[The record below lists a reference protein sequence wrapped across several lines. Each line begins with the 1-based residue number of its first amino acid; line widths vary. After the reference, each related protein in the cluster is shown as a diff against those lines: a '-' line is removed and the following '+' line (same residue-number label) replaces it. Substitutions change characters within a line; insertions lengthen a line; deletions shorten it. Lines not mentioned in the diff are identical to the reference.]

1 MNEKGTLKKE
11 QNTLQNEQDTL
22 QNKIFDGEQ
31 ARVLNSEQ
39 AHLTMTHGKL
49 CAMEAALEEK
59 IEAINEKAA
68 KEKQDIRSNLSLNF
82 DSDTDS
88 METYIE
94 FEAMSH
100 SIDQYNIEQDAA
112 QEKLGRVKRLRK
124 APYFA
129 RVKLQFD
136 PEEAPEDYYIGS
148 AGIAENAYEHLV
160 IDWRSPIAETYYNQ
174 QNGKTFY
181 MVNGNRVDVDLQLR
195 RQYNLEEDRLFSFFD
210 TQVAIED
217 PMLLQSLASRRT
229 DKMKAIT
236 ATIQKEQ
243 NAVIR
248 SEDVPVLLVNG
259 IAGSGKTSV
268 LLQRIAYLFYRQREN
283 LRPEQVYLLTINP
296 VFRQYIDQVLPD
308 LGEENPRTITWRDF
322 LHFANAPDKGPGES
336 AKEADLRKMERA
348 LKTLRLQ
355 EDEICPVMQKGR
367 CVLSRREILNAAAEL
382 SGIEAGP
389 RLLNILSDK
398 LSEIAKIKIRRMERD
413 DRDRADGNDAWG
425 GSEDGAGG
433 WASGVQQGGSED
445 GAGGNQGAAS
455 FNSMDPYGNQGANKG
470 GSWGESERETDR
482 KEQNRITNQYGG
494 AFSTIH
500 RFGFIDVEKIGC
512 RILHKKR
519 LTSAEWI
526 WLKMLLT
533 GMGDKNVRYVM
544 IDEVQD
550 YSAAQLMVLRRYFGR
565 AKFMMLGDEFQ
576 AIRPGTVS
584 FAKIHELFGEDGRQT
599 KELPL
604 LTSYRSSPEIT
615 EIFTG
620 LLPREKRI
628 VTSSVQRPGTAPVVM
643 ACESGEDYAR
653 RLRLLVHAASANA
666 VAKDGLAAGATDVAS
681 ASTAASANA
690 VAKDGLAAGATAVA
704 SASTAAGANTSAS
717 AGTAA
722 GENTPAGAGA
732 STAEDEQG
740 LTAVI
745 CANRASLEK
754 VRQILG
760 DEAPQ
765 VIHRNQALPHSGV
778 FLITLDL
785 VKGLEFDGVIL
796 PDADQAT
803 YPDDLMARHR
813 LYTAVS
819 RATRRLSILADGELT
834 SLLK

>member
-1 MNEKGTLKKE
+1 MNEQEK
-11 QNTLQNEQDTL
+11 LQE
-22 QNKIFDGEQ
+22 KIFEE
-31 ARVLNSEQ
+31 EQ
-39 AHLTMTHGKL
+39 AHLTQTHGKL
-49 CAMEAALEEK
+49 SAMKEELEER
-59 IEAINEKAA
+59 INAISEKAA

-100 SIDQYNIEQDAA
+100 SITQYNIEQDAA
-112 QEKLGRVKRLRK
+112 AEKLGRVKRLLK

-136 PEEAPEDYYIGS
+136 PTEEPEDYYIGS
-148 AGIAENAYEHLV
+148 AGVSENAYEHLV

-174 QNGKTFY
+174 ENGKTFY
-181 MVNGNRVDVDLQLR
+181 TVNGNRVDVDLQLR

-217 PMLLQSLASRRT
+217 PMLLQSLASSRT

-248 SEDVPVLLVNG
+248 CADVPVLLVNG

-283 LRPEQVYLLTINP
+283 LRPDQVYLLTINP

-322 LHFANAPDKGPGES
+322 VHIANAPDKGPYEP
-336 AKEADLRKMERA
+336 AKEADLVKIERA
-348 LKTLRLQ
+348 LKSLRLEE
-355 EDEICPVMQKGR
+355 EDFRPVMQKGR
-367 CVLSRREILNAAAEL
+367 CVLSRKEIKKAAEGL
-382 SGIEAGP
+382 TRIETGV
-389 RLLNILSDK
+389 RLMNILADR
-398 LSEIAKIKIRRMERD
+398 LTEIARDKIRRMERD
-413 DRDRADGNDAWG
+413 DKRNYDVEMAAGTEPETE
-425 GSEDGAGG
+425 GSG
-433 WASGVQQGGSED
+433 Q
-445 GAGGNQGAAS
+445 AAS
-455 FNSMDPYGNQGANKG
+455 AAAFNSMDPYA
-470 GSWGESERETDR
+470 ETDEPGFR
-482 KEQNRITNQYGG
+482 EQNRIRNQYGG
-494 AFSTIH
+494 AFSAIGH
-500 RFGFIDVEKIGC
+500 FAFLDIERIGC
-512 RILHKKR
+512 RILGRKK

-526 WLKMLLT
+526 WLKILLT

-550 YSAAQLMVLRRYFGR
+550 YTAAQLMVLRRYFGS

-576 AIRPGTVS
+576 AIRQGTAS
-584 FAKIHELFGEDGRQT
+584 FGKIRELFGQVE
-599 KELPL
+599 EFPL

-628 VTSSVQRPGTAPVVM
+628 RTASVQRPGTAPVRM
-643 ACESGEDYAR
+643 ACASTEDYL
-653 RLRLLVHAASANA
+653 LRLKSLINAA
-666 VAKDGLAAGATDVAS
+666 KQD
-681 ASTAASANA
+681 
-690 VAKDGLAAGATAVA
+690 K
-704 SASTAAGANTSAS
+704 
-717 AGTAA
+717 
-722 GENTPAGAGA
+722 
-732 STAEDEQG
+732 G

-745 CANRASLEK
+745 CGNRRSLERI
-754 VRQILG
+754 VELLG
-760 DEAPQ
+760 EDAPP
-765 VIHRNQALPHSGV
+765 VIRRNQALPAGGV
-778 FLITLDL
+778 FLITPEL

-796 PDADQAT
+796 PDADPQM
-803 YPDDLMARHR
+803 YPEDNLSRHR

-819 RATRRLSILADGELT
+819 RAIRRLSILAEGELT
-834 SLLK
+834 GLLENNAE

>member
-1 MNEKGTLKKE
+1 M
-11 QNTLQNEQDTL
+11 NEQDKN
-22 QNKIFDGEQ
+22 QKKIFEE
-31 ARVLNSEQ
+31 EQ
-39 AHLTMTHGKL
+39 AHLTQTHGKL
-49 CAMEAALEEK
+49 RAMKEELEER
-59 IEAINEKAA
+59 INTISEKAA

-100 SIDQYNIEQDAA
+100 SITQYNIEQDAA
-112 QEKLGRVKRLRK
+112 AEKLGRVKRLLK

-136 PEEAPEDYYIGS
+136 PSEEPEDYYIGS
-148 AGIAENAYEHLV
+148 AGVSENAFEHLV

-174 QNGKTFY
+174 ENGKTFY
-181 MVNGNRVDVDLQLR
+181 TVNGKRVDVDLQLR

-217 PMLLQSLASRRT
+217 PMLLQSLASSRT

-248 SEDVPVLLVNG
+248 CADVPVLLVNG

-283 LRPEQVYLLTINP
+283 LRPDQVYLLTINP

-322 LHFANAPDKGPGES
+322 VHIANAPDKGPYEP
-336 AKEADLRKMERA
+336 AAEADLVKIERA
-348 LKTLRLQ
+348 LKSLRLEE
-355 EDEICPVMQKGR
+355 EDFRPVMQKGR
-367 CVLSRREILNAAAEL
+367 CVLSRREIRRASEGLA
-382 SGIEAGP
+382 GIETGV
-389 RLLNILSDK
+389 RFMNILADR
-398 LSEIAKIKIRRMERD
+398 LAEIARVKIRRMERD
-413 DRDRADGNDAWG
+413 DKENDDA
-425 GSEDGAGG
+425 E
-433 WASGVQQGGSED
+433 
-445 GAGGNQGAAS
+445 
-455 FNSMDPYGNQGANKG
+455 M
-470 GSWGESERETDR
+470 TDEPEVR
-482 KEQNRITNQYGG
+482 EQNRIKNQYGG
-494 AFSTIH
+494 AFSAISH
-500 RFGFIDVEKIGC
+500 FAFLDIERIGC
-512 RILHKKR
+512 RILGRKK

-550 YSAAQLMVLRRYFGR
+550 YTAAQLMVLRRYFGS

-576 AIRPGTVS
+576 AIRQGTAS
-584 FAKIHELFGEDGRQT
+584 FDKIRELFGEVA
-599 KELPL
+599 EFPL

-615 EIFTG
+615 EIFTR

-628 VTSSVQRPGTAPVVM
+628 RTASVQRPGTAPVKM
-643 ACESGEDYAR
+643 ACASRDEYVM
-653 RLRLLVHAASANA
+653 RLRSLISAA
-666 VAKDGLAAGATDVAS
+666 
-681 ASTAASANA
+681 
-690 VAKDGLAAGATAVA
+690 
-704 SASTAAGANTSAS
+704 
-717 AGTAA
+717 
-722 GENTPAGAGA
+722 
-732 STAEDEQG
+732 EQEKG

-745 CANRASLEK
+745 CGNRRSLE
-754 VRQILG
+754 RIEELLG
-760 DEAPQ
+760 EDAPP
-765 VIHRNQALPHSGV
+765 VIRRNQALPSGGV
-778 FLITLDL
+778 FLITPEL

-796 PDADQAT
+796 PDADPQM
-803 YPDDLMARHR
+803 YPEDTLSRHR

-819 RATRRLSILADGELT
+819 RAIRRLSILAEGNLT
-834 SLLK
+834 GLLEKKAE

>member
-1 MNEKGTLKKE
+1 M
-11 QNTLQNEQDTL
+11 NEQDKN
-22 QNKIFDGEQ
+22 QKKIFEE
-31 ARVLNSEQ
+31 EQ
-39 AHLTMTHGKL
+39 AHLTQTHGKL
-49 CAMEAALEEK
+49 RAMKEELEER
-59 IEAINEKAA
+59 INTISEKAA

-100 SIDQYNIEQDAA
+100 SITQYNIEQDAA
-112 QEKLGRVKRLRK
+112 AEKLGRVKRLLK

-136 PEEAPEDYYIGS
+136 PSEKPEDYYIGS
-148 AGIAENAYEHLV
+148 AGVSENAFEHLV

-174 QNGKTFY
+174 ENGKTFY
-181 MVNGNRVDVDLQLR
+181 TVNGKRVDVDLQLR

-217 PMLLQSLASRRT
+217 PMLLQSLASSRT

-248 SEDVPVLLVNG
+248 CADVPVLLVNG

-283 LRPEQVYLLTINP
+283 LRPDQVYLLTINP

-322 LHFANAPDKGPGES
+322 VHIANAPDKGPYEP
-336 AKEADLRKMERA
+336 AAEADLVKIERA
-348 LKTLRLQ
+348 LKSLRLEE
-355 EDEICPVMQKGR
+355 EDFRPVMQKGR
-367 CVLSRREILNAAAEL
+367 CVLSRREIRRASEGLA
-382 SGIEAGP
+382 GIETGV
-389 RLLNILSDK
+389 RFMNILADR
-398 LSEIAKIKIRRMERD
+398 LAEIARVKIRRMERD
-413 DRDRADGNDAWG
+413 DKENDDA
-425 GSEDGAGG
+425 EMTDEP
-433 WASGVQQGGSED
+433 GV
-445 GAGGNQGAAS
+445 
-455 FNSMDPYGNQGANKG
+455 
-470 GSWGESERETDR
+470 R
-482 KEQNRITNQYGG
+482 EQNRIKNQYGG
-494 AFSTIH
+494 AFSAISH
-500 RFGFIDVEKIGC
+500 FAFLDIERIGC
-512 RILHKKR
+512 RILGRKK

-550 YSAAQLMVLRRYFGR
+550 YTAAQLMVLRRYFGS

-576 AIRPGTVS
+576 AIRQGTAS
-584 FAKIHELFGEDGRQT
+584 FDKIRELFGEVA
-599 KELPL
+599 EFPL

-615 EIFTG
+615 ELFTR

-628 VTSSVQRPGTAPVVM
+628 RTASVQRPGTAPVKM
-643 ACESGEDYAR
+643 ACASRDEYVM
-653 RLRLLVHAASANA
+653 RLRSLISAA
-666 VAKDGLAAGATDVAS
+666 
-681 ASTAASANA
+681 
-690 VAKDGLAAGATAVA
+690 
-704 SASTAAGANTSAS
+704 
-717 AGTAA
+717 
-722 GENTPAGAGA
+722 
-732 STAEDEQG
+732 EQEKG

-745 CANRASLEK
+745 CGNRRSLE
-754 VRQILG
+754 RIEELLG
-760 DEAPQ
+760 EDAPP
-765 VIHRNQALPHSGV
+765 VIRRNQALPSGGV
-778 FLITLDL
+778 FLITPEL

-796 PDADQAT
+796 PDADPQM
-803 YPDDLMARHR
+803 YPEDTLSRHR

-819 RATRRLSILADGELT
+819 RAIRRLSILAEGNLT
-834 SLLK
+834 GLLEKKAE

>member
-1 MNEKGTLKKE
+1 M
-11 QNTLQNEQDTL
+11 NEQDKN
-22 QNKIFDGEQ
+22 QKKIFEE
-31 ARVLNSEQ
+31 EQ
-39 AHLTMTHGKL
+39 AHLTQTHGKL
-49 CAMEAALEEK
+49 RAMKEELEER
-59 IEAINEKAA
+59 INTISEKAA

-100 SIDQYNIEQDAA
+100 SITQYNIEQDAA
-112 QEKLGRVKRLRK
+112 AEKLGRVKRLLK

-136 PEEAPEDYYIGS
+136 PSEAPEDYYIGS
-148 AGIAENAYEHLV
+148 AGVSENAFEHLV

-174 QNGKTFY
+174 ENGKTFY
-181 MVNGNRVDVDLQLR
+181 TVNGQKVDVDLQLR

-217 PMLLQSLASRRT
+217 PMLLQSLASSRT

-248 SEDVPVLLVNG
+248 CADVPVLLVNG

-283 LRPEQVYLLTINP
+283 LRPDQVYLLTINP

-322 LHFANAPDKGPGES
+322 VHIANAPDKGPYEP
-336 AKEADLRKMERA
+336 AAEADLVKIERA
-348 LKTLRLQ
+348 LKSLRLEE
-355 EDEICPVMQKGR
+355 EDFRPVMQKGR
-367 CVLSRREILNAAAEL
+367 CVLSRREIRRASEGLA
-382 SGIEAGP
+382 GIETGV
-389 RLLNILSDK
+389 RFMNILADR
-398 LSEIAKIKIRRMERD
+398 LAEIARVKIQRMERD
-413 DRDRADGNDAWG
+413 DKENDDA
-425 GSEDGAGG
+425 EMTDEP
-433 WASGVQQGGSED
+433 GV
-445 GAGGNQGAAS
+445 
-455 FNSMDPYGNQGANKG
+455 
-470 GSWGESERETDR
+470 R
-482 KEQNRITNQYGG
+482 EQNRIKNQYGG
-494 AFSTIH
+494 AFSAISH
-500 RFGFIDVEKIGC
+500 FAFLDIERIGC
-512 RILHKKR
+512 RILGRKK

-550 YSAAQLMVLRRYFGR
+550 YTAAQLMVLRRYFGN

-576 AIRPGTVS
+576 AIRQGTAS
-584 FAKIHELFGEDGRQT
+584 FDKIRELFGEVA
-599 KELPL
+599 EFPL

-615 EIFTG
+615 EIFTR

-628 VTSSVQRPGTAPVVM
+628 RTASVQRPGTAPVKM
-643 ACESGEDYAR
+643 ACASRDEYVM
-653 RLRLLVHAASANA
+653 RLRSLISAA
-666 VAKDGLAAGATDVAS
+666 
-681 ASTAASANA
+681 
-690 VAKDGLAAGATAVA
+690 
-704 SASTAAGANTSAS
+704 
-717 AGTAA
+717 
-722 GENTPAGAGA
+722 
-732 STAEDEQG
+732 EQEKG

-745 CANRASLEK
+745 CGNRRSLE
-754 VRQILG
+754 RIEELLG
-760 DEAPQ
+760 EDAPP
-765 VIHRNQALPHSGV
+765 VIRRNQALPSGGV
-778 FLITLDL
+778 FLITPEL

-796 PDADQAT
+796 PDADPQM
-803 YPDDLMARHR
+803 YPEDTLSRHR

-819 RATRRLSILADGELT
+819 RAIRRLSILAEGNLT
-834 SLLK
+834 GLLEKKAE

>member
-1 MNEKGTLKKE
+1 M
-11 QNTLQNEQDTL
+11 NEQDKL
-22 QNKIFDGEQ
+22 QKQIFDE
-31 ARVLNSEQ
+31 EQ
-39 AHLTMTHGKL
+39 AHLTVTHGKL
-49 CAMEAALEEK
+49 RAMKAALEEK
-59 IEAINEKAA
+59 IDAISEKAA

-112 QEKLGRVKRLRK
+112 QEKLGRVKRLLK

-136 PEEAPEDYYIGS
+136 PEEEPEDYYIGS
-148 AGIAENAYEHLV
+148 AGISENAYEHLV

-181 MVNGNRVDVDLQLR
+181 VVNGNRVDVDLQLR
-195 RQYNLEEDRLFSFFD
+195 RQYNLEEDRLYSFFD
-210 TQVAIED
+210 TQIAIED

-322 LHFANAPDKGPGES
+322 LHIVNAPDKGAYES
-336 AKEADLRKMERA
+336 ARESDLRRMESA
-348 LKTLRLQ
+348 LKTLRLK
-355 EDEICPVMQKGR
+355 EEEVCPIMQKGR
-367 CVLSRREILNAAAEL
+367 CVLSRNEILRAAAEL
-382 SGIEAGP
+382 EGIEAGP
-389 RLLNILSDK
+389 RLMNILSDR
-398 LSEIAKIKIRRMERD
+398 LSEIARVKIRRMERD
-413 DRDRADGNDAWG
+413 ENEQAKDDSAD
-425 GSEDGAGG
+425 
-433 WASGVQQGGSED
+433 
-445 GAGGNQGAAS
+445 AAT
-455 FNSMDPYGNQGANKG
+455 FNSMDPYGNQG
-470 GSWGESERETDR
+470 GSRRGSDGEPDR

-500 RFGFIDVEKIGC
+500 HFGFIDIEKIGC

-533 GMGDKNVRYVM
+533 GMSDKNVRYVM

-550 YSAAQLMVLRRYFGR
+550 YTAAQLMVLRRYFGR
-565 AKFMMLGDEFQ
+565 ARFMMLGDEFQ

-584 FAKIHELFGEDGRQT
+584 FGKIHELFGEDGRQT
-599 KELPL
+599 RELPL

-615 EIFTG
+615 NIFTG

-628 VTSSVQRPGTAPVVM
+628 FTASVQRPGTAPVVM
-643 ACESGEDYAR
+643 ACESGDEYRR
-653 RLRLLVHAASANA
+653 RLRLLVNAA
-666 VAKDGLAAGATDVAS
+666 AA
-681 ASTAASANA
+681 
-690 VAKDGLAAGATAVA
+690 
-704 SASTAAGANTSAS
+704 
-717 AGTAA
+717 
-722 GENTPAGAGA
+722 
-732 STAEDEQG
+732 DEG

-760 DEAPQ
+760 DKAPR
-765 VIHRNQALPHSGV
+765 VIGRNQALPHGGV

-796 PDADQAT
+796 PDADRGT
-803 YPDDLMARHR
+803 YPEDIMARHR

-819 RATRRLSILADGELT
+819 RATKRLSILADGDLT
-834 SLLK
+834 ELLKHGTA

>member
-1 MNEKGTLKKE
+1 M
-11 QNTLQNEQDTL
+11 NEQDKN
-22 QNKIFDGEQ
+22 QKKIFEE
-31 ARVLNSEQ
+31 EQ
-39 AHLTMTHGKL
+39 AHLTQTHGKL
-49 CAMEAALEEK
+49 RAMKEELEER
-59 IEAINEKAA
+59 INTISEKAA

-100 SIDQYNIEQDAA
+100 SITQYNIEQDAA
-112 QEKLGRVKRLRK
+112 AEKLGRVKRLLK

-136 PEEAPEDYYIGS
+136 PSEEPEDYYIGS
-148 AGIAENAYEHLV
+148 AGVSENAFEHLV

-174 QNGKTFY
+174 ENGKTFY
-181 MVNGNRVDVDLQLR
+181 TVNGKRVDVDLQLR

-217 PMLLQSLASRRT
+217 PMLLQSLASSRT

-248 SEDVPVLLVNG
+248 CADVPVLLVNG

-283 LRPEQVYLLTINP
+283 LRPDQVYLLTINP

-322 LHFANAPDKGPGES
+322 VHIANAPDKGPYEP
-336 AKEADLRKMERA
+336 AKEADLVKIERA
-348 LKTLRLQ
+348 LKSLRLEE
-355 EDEICPVMQKGR
+355 EDFRPVMQKGR
-367 CVLSRREILNAAAEL
+367 CVLSRREIKKAAEGL
-382 SGIEAGP
+382 TRIETGV
-389 RLLNILSDK
+389 RLMNILADR
-398 LSEIAKIKIRRMERD
+398 LTEIARDKIRRMERD
-413 DRDRADGNDAWG
+413 DKRNYDVEMAAGTEPETE
-425 GSEDGAGG
+425 GS
-433 WASGVQQGGSED
+433 SQ
-445 GAGGNQGAAS
+445 AAS
-455 FNSMDPYGNQGANKG
+455 AAAFNSMDPYA
-470 GSWGESERETDR
+470 ETDEPGFR
-482 KEQNRITNQYGG
+482 EQNRIRNQYGG
-494 AFSTIH
+494 AFSAIGH
-500 RFGFIDVEKIGC
+500 FAFLDIERIGC
-512 RILHKKR
+512 RILGRKK

-526 WLKMLLT
+526 WLKILLT

-550 YSAAQLMVLRRYFGR
+550 YTAAQLMVLRRYFGS

-576 AIRPGTVS
+576 AIRQGTAS
-584 FAKIHELFGEDGRQT
+584 FGKIRELFGQVE
-599 KELPL
+599 EFPL

-628 VTSSVQRPGTAPVVM
+628 RTASVQRPGTAPVRM
-643 ACESGEDYAR
+643 ACASTEDYL
-653 RLRLLVHAASANA
+653 LRLKSLINAA
-666 VAKDGLAAGATDVAS
+666 KQD
-681 ASTAASANA
+681 
-690 VAKDGLAAGATAVA
+690 K
-704 SASTAAGANTSAS
+704 
-717 AGTAA
+717 
-722 GENTPAGAGA
+722 
-732 STAEDEQG
+732 G

-745 CANRASLEK
+745 CGNRRSLERI
-754 VRQILG
+754 VELLG
-760 DEAPQ
+760 EDAPP
-765 VIHRNQALPHSGV
+765 VIRRNQALPAGGV
-778 FLITLDL
+778 FLITPEL

-796 PDADQAT
+796 PDADPQM
-803 YPDDLMARHR
+803 YPEDNLSRHR

-819 RATRRLSILADGELT
+819 RAIRRLSILAEGELT
-834 SLLK
+834 GLLENNAE

>member
-1 MNEKGTLKKE
+1 M
-11 QNTLQNEQDTL
+11 NEQDKL
-22 QNKIFDGEQ
+22 QKQIFDE
-31 ARVLNSEQ
+31 EQ
-39 AHLTMTHGKL
+39 AHLTVTHGKL
-49 CAMEAALEEK
+49 RAMKAALEEK
-59 IEAINEKAA
+59 IDAISEKAA

-112 QEKLGRVKRLRK
+112 QEKLGRVKRLLK

-136 PEEAPEDYYIGS
+136 PEEEPEDYYIGS
-148 AGIAENAYEHLV
+148 AGISENAYEHLV

-181 MVNGNRVDVDLQLR
+181 VVNGNRIDVDLQLR
-195 RQYNLEEDRLFSFFD
+195 RQYNLEEDRLYSFFD
-210 TQVAIED
+210 TQIAIED

-322 LHFANAPDKGPGES
+322 LHIVNAPDKGAYES
-336 AKEADLRKMERA
+336 ARESDLRRMESA
-348 LKTLRLQ
+348 LKTLRLK
-355 EDEICPVMQKGR
+355 EEEVCPIMQKGR
-367 CVLSRREILNAAAEL
+367 CVLSRNEILRAAAEL
-382 SGIEAGP
+382 EGIEAGP
-389 RLLNILSDK
+389 RLMNILSDR
-398 LSEIAKIKIRRMERD
+398 LSELARIKIRRMERD
-413 DRDRADGNDAWG
+413 ENEQAKDDSAD
-425 GSEDGAGG
+425 
-433 WASGVQQGGSED
+433 
-445 GAGGNQGAAS
+445 AAT
-455 FNSMDPYGNQGANKG
+455 FNSMDPYGNQG
-470 GSWGESERETDR
+470 GSRRGSDGEPDR

-500 RFGFIDVEKIGC
+500 HFGFIDIEKIGC

-533 GMGDKNVRYVM
+533 GMSDKNVRYVM

-550 YSAAQLMVLRRYFGR
+550 YTAAQLMVLRRYFGR
-565 AKFMMLGDEFQ
+565 ARFMMLGDEFQ

-584 FAKIHELFGEDGRQT
+584 FGKIHELFGEDGRQT
-599 KELPL
+599 RELPL

-615 EIFTG
+615 NIFTG

-628 VTSSVQRPGTAPVVM
+628 FTASVQRPGTAPVVM
-643 ACESGEDYAR
+643 ACESGDEYRR
-653 RLRLLVHAASANA
+653 RLRLLVNAA
-666 VAKDGLAAGATDVAS
+666 AA
-681 ASTAASANA
+681 
-690 VAKDGLAAGATAVA
+690 
-704 SASTAAGANTSAS
+704 
-717 AGTAA
+717 
-722 GENTPAGAGA
+722 
-732 STAEDEQG
+732 DEG

-760 DEAPQ
+760 DKAPR
-765 VIHRNQALPHSGV
+765 VIGRNQALPHGGV

-796 PDADQAT
+796 PDADRET
-803 YPDDLMARHR
+803 YPEDIMARHR

-819 RATRRLSILADGELT
+819 RATRRLSILADGKLT
-834 SLLK
+834 ALLKHRAD

>member
-1 MNEKGTLKKE
+1 MNEQEKI
-11 QNTLQNEQDTL
+11 QQ
-22 QNKIFDGEQ
+22 KIFEE
-31 ARVLNSEQ
+31 EQ
-39 AHLTMTHGKL
+39 AHLTQTHGKL
-49 CAMEAALEEK
+49 SVMKEELEER
-59 IEAINEKAA
+59 INTISEKAA

-100 SIDQYNIEQDAA
+100 SITQYNIEQDAA
-112 QEKLGRVKRLRK
+112 TEKLGRVKRLLK

-136 PEEAPEDYYIGS
+136 PTEEPEDYYIGS
-148 AGIAENAYEHLV
+148 AGVSENAYEHLV

-174 QNGKTFY
+174 ENGKTFY
-181 MVNGNRVDVDLQLR
+181 TVNGNRVDVDLQLR

-217 PMLLQSLASRRT
+217 PMLLQSLASSRT

-248 SEDVPVLLVNG
+248 CADVPVLLVNG

-283 LRPEQVYLLTINP
+283 LRPDQVYLLTINP

-322 LHFANAPDKGPGES
+322 VHIANAPDKGPYEP
-336 AKEADLRKMERA
+336 AKEADLVKIERA
-348 LKTLRLQ
+348 LKSLRLEE
-355 EDEICPVMQKGR
+355 EDFRPVMQKGR
-367 CVLSRREILNAAAEL
+367 CVLSRREIKKAAEGL
-382 SGIEAGP
+382 TRIETGV
-389 RLLNILSDK
+389 RLMNILADR
-398 LSEIAKIKIRRMERD
+398 LTEIARDKIRRMERD
-413 DRDRADGNDAWG
+413 DKRNYDVEMAAGTEPETE
-425 GSEDGAGG
+425 GSG
-433 WASGVQQGGSED
+433 Q
-445 GAGGNQGAAS
+445 AAS
-455 FNSMDPYGNQGANKG
+455 AAAFNSMDPYA
-470 GSWGESERETDR
+470 ETDEPGFR
-482 KEQNRITNQYGG
+482 EQNRIRNQYGG
-494 AFSTIH
+494 AFSA
-500 RFGFIDVEKIGC
+500 IGHFAFLDIERIGY
-512 RILHKKR
+512 RILGRKK

-526 WLKMLLT
+526 WLKILLT

-550 YSAAQLMVLRRYFGR
+550 YTAAQLMVLRRYFGS

-576 AIRPGTVS
+576 AIRQGTAS
-584 FAKIHELFGEDGRQT
+584 FGKIRELFGQVE
-599 KELPL
+599 EFPL

-628 VTSSVQRPGTAPVVM
+628 RTASVQRPGTAPVRM
-643 ACESGEDYAR
+643 ACASTEDYL
-653 RLRLLVHAASANA
+653 LRLKSLINAA
-666 VAKDGLAAGATDVAS
+666 KQD
-681 ASTAASANA
+681 
-690 VAKDGLAAGATAVA
+690 K
-704 SASTAAGANTSAS
+704 
-717 AGTAA
+717 
-722 GENTPAGAGA
+722 
-732 STAEDEQG
+732 G

-745 CANRASLEK
+745 CGNRRSLERI
-754 VRQILG
+754 VELLG
-760 DEAPQ
+760 EDAPP
-765 VIHRNQALPHSGV
+765 VIRRNQALPAGGV
-778 FLITLDL
+778 FLITPEL

-796 PDADQAT
+796 PDADPQM
-803 YPDDLMARHR
+803 YPEDNLSRHR

-819 RATRRLSILADGELT
+819 RAIRRLSILAEGELT
-834 SLLK
+834 GLLENNAE

>member
-1 MNEKGTLKKE
+1 M
-11 QNTLQNEQDTL
+11 NEQDKN
-22 QNKIFDGEQ
+22 QKKIFEE
-31 ARVLNSEQ
+31 EQ
-39 AHLTMTHGKL
+39 AHLTQTHGKL
-49 CAMEAALEEK
+49 RAMKEELEER
-59 IEAINEKAA
+59 INTISEKAA

-100 SIDQYNIEQDAA
+100 SITQYNIEQDAA
-112 QEKLGRVKRLRK
+112 AEKLGRVKRLLK

-136 PEEAPEDYYIGS
+136 PTEEPEDYYIGS
-148 AGIAENAYEHLV
+148 AGVSENAFEHLV

-174 QNGKTFY
+174 ENGKTFY
-181 MVNGNRVDVDLQLR
+181 TVNGKRVDVDLQLR

-217 PMLLQSLASRRT
+217 PMLLQSLASSRT

-248 SEDVPVLLVNG
+248 CADVPVLLVNG

-283 LRPEQVYLLTINP
+283 LRPDQVYLLTINP

-322 LHFANAPDKGPGES
+322 VHIANAPYKGPYEP
-336 AKEADLRKMERA
+336 AAEADLVKIERA
-348 LKTLRLQ
+348 LKSLRLEE
-355 EDEICPVMQKGR
+355 EDFRPVMQKGR
-367 CVLSRREILNAAAEL
+367 CVLSRREIRRASEGLG
-382 SGIEAGP
+382 GIETGE
-389 RLLNILSDK
+389 RFMNILADR
-398 LSEIAKIKIRRMERD
+398 LAEIARVKIQRMERD
-413 DRDRADGNDAWG
+413 DKENDDA
-425 GSEDGAGG
+425 EMTDEP
-433 WASGVQQGGSED
+433 GV
-445 GAGGNQGAAS
+445 
-455 FNSMDPYGNQGANKG
+455 
-470 GSWGESERETDR
+470 R
-482 KEQNRITNQYGG
+482 EQNRIKNQYGG
-494 AFSTIH
+494 AFSAISH
-500 RFGFIDVEKIGC
+500 FAFLDIERIGC
-512 RILHKKR
+512 RILGRKK

-550 YSAAQLMVLRRYFGR
+550 YTAAQLMVLRRYFGN

-576 AIRPGTVS
+576 AIRQGTAS
-584 FAKIHELFGEDGRQT
+584 FDKIRELFGEVA
-599 KELPL
+599 EFPL

-615 EIFTG
+615 EIFTR

-628 VTSSVQRPGTAPVVM
+628 RTASVQRPGTAPVKM
-643 ACESGEDYAR
+643 ACASRDEYVM
-653 RLRLLVHAASANA
+653 RLRSLISAA
-666 VAKDGLAAGATDVAS
+666 
-681 ASTAASANA
+681 
-690 VAKDGLAAGATAVA
+690 
-704 SASTAAGANTSAS
+704 
-717 AGTAA
+717 
-722 GENTPAGAGA
+722 
-732 STAEDEQG
+732 EQEKG

-745 CANRASLEK
+745 CGNRRSLE
-754 VRQILG
+754 RIEELLG
-760 DEAPQ
+760 EDAPP
-765 VIHRNQALPHSGV
+765 VIRRNQALPSGGV
-778 FLITLDL
+778 FLITPEL

-796 PDADQAT
+796 PDADPQM
-803 YPDDLMARHR
+803 YPEDTLSRHR

-819 RATRRLSILADGELT
+819 RAIRRLSILAERNLT
-834 SLLK
+834 GLLEKKAE

>member
-1 MNEKGTLKKE
+1 MNEQEKI
-11 QNTLQNEQDTL
+11 QQ
-22 QNKIFDGEQ
+22 KIFEE
-31 ARVLNSEQ
+31 EQ
-39 AHLTMTHGKL
+39 AHLTQTHGKL
-49 CAMEAALEEK
+49 SVMKEELEER
-59 IEAINEKAA
+59 INAISEKAA

-100 SIDQYNIEQDAA
+100 SITQYNIEQDAA
-112 QEKLGRVKRLRK
+112 TEKLGRVKRLLK

-136 PEEAPEDYYIGS
+136 PTEEPEDYYIGS
-148 AGIAENAYEHLV
+148 AGVSENAYEHLV

-174 QNGKTFY
+174 ENGKTFY
-181 MVNGNRVDVDLQLR
+181 TVNGNRVDVDLQLR

-217 PMLLQSLASRRT
+217 PMLLQSLASSRT

-248 SEDVPVLLVNG
+248 CADVPVLLVNG

-283 LRPEQVYLLTINP
+283 LRPDQVYLLTINP

-322 LHFANAPDKGPGES
+322 VHIANAPDKGPYEP
-336 AKEADLRKMERA
+336 AKEADLVKIERA
-348 LKTLRLQ
+348 LKSLRLEE
-355 EDEICPVMQKGR
+355 EDFRPVMQKGR
-367 CVLSRREILNAAAEL
+367 CVLSRREIKKAAEGL
-382 SGIEAGP
+382 TRIETGV
-389 RLLNILSDK
+389 RLMNILADR
-398 LSEIAKIKIRRMERD
+398 LTEIARDKIRRMERD
-413 DRDRADGNDAWG
+413 DKRNYDVEMAAGTEPETE
-425 GSEDGAGG
+425 GSG
-433 WASGVQQGGSED
+433 Q
-445 GAGGNQGAAS
+445 AAS
-455 FNSMDPYGNQGANKG
+455 AAAFNSMDPYA
-470 GSWGESERETDR
+470 ETDEPGFR
-482 KEQNRITNQYGG
+482 EQNRIRNQYGG
-494 AFSTIH
+494 AFSAIGH
-500 RFGFIDVEKIGC
+500 FAFLDIERIGC
-512 RILHKKR
+512 RILGRKK

-526 WLKMLLT
+526 WLKILLT

-550 YSAAQLMVLRRYFGR
+550 YTAAQLMVLRRYFGS

-576 AIRPGTVS
+576 AIRQGTAS
-584 FAKIHELFGEDGRQT
+584 FGKIRELFGQVE
-599 KELPL
+599 EFPL

-628 VTSSVQRPGTAPVVM
+628 RTASVQRPGTAPVRM
-643 ACESGEDYAR
+643 ACASTEDYL
-653 RLRLLVHAASANA
+653 LRLKSLINAA
-666 VAKDGLAAGATDVAS
+666 KQD
-681 ASTAASANA
+681 
-690 VAKDGLAAGATAVA
+690 K
-704 SASTAAGANTSAS
+704 
-717 AGTAA
+717 
-722 GENTPAGAGA
+722 
-732 STAEDEQG
+732 G

-745 CANRASLEK
+745 CGNRRSLERI
-754 VRQILG
+754 VELLG
-760 DEAPQ
+760 EDAPP
-765 VIHRNQALPHSGV
+765 VIRRNQALPAGGV
-778 FLITLDL
+778 FLITPEL

-796 PDADQAT
+796 PDADPQM
-803 YPDDLMARHR
+803 YPEDNLSRHR

-819 RATRRLSILADGELT
+819 RAIRRLSILAEGELT
-834 SLLK
+834 GLLENNAE

>member
-1 MNEKGTLKKE
+1 MNEQEK
-11 QNTLQNEQDTL
+11 LQE
-22 QNKIFDGEQ
+22 KIFEE
-31 ARVLNSEQ
+31 EQ
-39 AHLTMTHGKL
+39 AHLTQTHGKL
-49 CAMEAALEEK
+49 SAMKEELEER
-59 IEAINEKAA
+59 INAISEKAA

-100 SIDQYNIEQDAA
+100 SITQYNIEQDAA
-112 QEKLGRVKRLRK
+112 TEKLGRVKRLLK

-136 PEEAPEDYYIGS
+136 PTEEPEDYYIGS
-148 AGIAENAYEHLV
+148 AGVSENAYEHLV

-174 QNGKTFY
+174 ENGKTFY
-181 MVNGNRVDVDLQLR
+181 TVNGNRVDVDLQLR

-217 PMLLQSLASRRT
+217 PMLLQSLASSRT

-248 SEDVPVLLVNG
+248 CADVPVLLVNG

-283 LRPEQVYLLTINP
+283 LRPDQVYLLTINP

-322 LHFANAPDKGPGES
+322 VHIANAPDKGPYEP
-336 AKEADLRKMERA
+336 ATEADLVKIERA
-348 LKTLRLQ
+348 LKSLRLEE
-355 EDEICPVMQKGR
+355 EDFRPVMQKGR
-367 CVLSRREILNAAAEL
+367 CVLSRREIKKAAEGL
-382 SGIEAGP
+382 TRIETGV
-389 RLLNILSDK
+389 RLMNILADR
-398 LSEIAKIKIRRMERD
+398 LTEIARDKIRRMERD
-413 DRDRADGNDAWG
+413 DKRKYDVEMAAGTEPETE
-425 GSEDGAGG
+425 GSG
-433 WASGVQQGGSED
+433 Q
-445 GAGGNQGAAS
+445 AAS
-455 FNSMDPYGNQGANKG
+455 AAAFNSMDPYA
-470 GSWGESERETDR
+470 ETDEPGFR
-482 KEQNRITNQYGG
+482 EQNRIRNQYGG
-494 AFSTIH
+494 AFSAIGH
-500 RFGFIDVEKIGC
+500 FAFLDIERIGC
-512 RILHKKR
+512 RILGRKK

-526 WLKMLLT
+526 WLKILLT

-550 YSAAQLMVLRRYFGR
+550 YTAAQLMVLRRYFGS

-576 AIRPGTVS
+576 AIRQGTAS
-584 FAKIHELFGEDGRQT
+584 FGKIRELFGQVE
-599 KELPL
+599 EFPL

-628 VTSSVQRPGTAPVVM
+628 RTASVQRPGTAPVRM
-643 ACESGEDYAR
+643 ACASTEDYL
-653 RLRLLVHAASANA
+653 LRLKSLINAA
-666 VAKDGLAAGATDVAS
+666 KQD
-681 ASTAASANA
+681 
-690 VAKDGLAAGATAVA
+690 K
-704 SASTAAGANTSAS
+704 
-717 AGTAA
+717 
-722 GENTPAGAGA
+722 
-732 STAEDEQG
+732 G

-745 CANRASLEK
+745 CGNRRSLERI
-754 VRQILG
+754 VELLG
-760 DEAPQ
+760 EDAPP
-765 VIHRNQALPHSGV
+765 VIRRNQALPAGGV
-778 FLITLDL
+778 FLITPEL

-796 PDADQAT
+796 PDADPQM
-803 YPDDLMARHR
+803 YPEDNLSRHR

-819 RATRRLSILADGELT
+819 RAIRRLSILAEGELT
-834 SLLK
+834 GLLENNAE

>member
-1 MNEKGTLKKE
+1 M
-11 QNTLQNEQDTL
+11 NEQDKL
-22 QNKIFDGEQ
+22 QKQIFDE
-31 ARVLNSEQ
+31 EQ
-39 AHLTMTHGKL
+39 AHLTVTHGKL
-49 CAMEAALEEK
+49 RAMKAALEEK
-59 IEAINEKAA
+59 IDAISEKAA

-112 QEKLGRVKRLRK
+112 QEKLGRVKRLLK

-136 PEEAPEDYYIGS
+136 PEEEPENYYIGS
-148 AGIAENAYEHLV
+148 AGISENAYEHLV

-181 MVNGNRVDVDLQLR
+181 VVNGNRIDVDLQLR
-195 RQYNLEEDRLFSFFD
+195 RQYNLEEDRLYSFFD
-210 TQVAIED
+210 TQIAIED

-322 LHFANAPDKGPGES
+322 LHIVNAPDKGAYES
-336 AKEADLRKMERA
+336 ARESDLRRMESA
-348 LKTLRLQ
+348 LKTLRLK
-355 EDEICPVMQKGR
+355 EEEVCPIMQKGR
-367 CVLSRREILNAAAEL
+367 CVLSRNEILRAAAEL
-382 SGIEAGP
+382 EGIEAGP
-389 RLLNILSDK
+389 RLMNILSDR
-398 LSEIAKIKIRRMERD
+398 LSEIARIKIRRMERD
-413 DRDRADGNDAWG
+413 ENEQAKDDSAD
-425 GSEDGAGG
+425 
-433 WASGVQQGGSED
+433 
-445 GAGGNQGAAS
+445 AAT
-455 FNSMDPYGNQGANKG
+455 FNSMDPYGNQG
-470 GSWGESERETDR
+470 GSRRGSDGEPDR

-500 RFGFIDVEKIGC
+500 HFGFIDIEKIGC

-533 GMGDKNVRYVM
+533 GMSDKNVRYVM

-550 YSAAQLMVLRRYFGR
+550 YTAAQLMVLRRYFGR
-565 AKFMMLGDEFQ
+565 ARFMMLGDEFQ

-584 FAKIHELFGEDGRQT
+584 FGKIHELFGEDGRQT
-599 KELPL
+599 RELPL

-615 EIFTG
+615 NIFTG

-628 VTSSVQRPGTAPVVM
+628 FTASVQRPGTAPVVM
-643 ACESGEDYAR
+643 ACESGDEYRR
-653 RLRLLVHAASANA
+653 RLRLLVNAA
-666 VAKDGLAAGATDVAS
+666 AA
-681 ASTAASANA
+681 
-690 VAKDGLAAGATAVA
+690 
-704 SASTAAGANTSAS
+704 
-717 AGTAA
+717 
-722 GENTPAGAGA
+722 
-732 STAEDEQG
+732 DEG

-760 DEAPQ
+760 EKAPG
-765 VIHRNQALPHSGV
+765 VIGRNQALPHRGV

-796 PDADQAT
+796 PDADRGT
-803 YPDDLMARHR
+803 YPEDIMARHR

-819 RATRRLSILADGELT
+819 RATKRLSILADGELT
-834 SLLK
+834 ELLKHGAD

>member
-1 MNEKGTLKKE
+1 M
-11 QNTLQNEQDTL
+11 NEQDKL
-22 QNKIFDGEQ
+22 QKQIFDE
-31 ARVLNSEQ
+31 EQ
-39 AHLTMTHGKL
+39 AHLTVTHGKL
-49 CAMEAALEEK
+49 RAMKAALEEK
-59 IEAINEKAA
+59 IDAISEKAA
-68 KEKQDIRSNLSLNF
+68 REKQDIRSNLSLNF

-112 QEKLGRVKRLRK
+112 QEKLGRVKRLLK

-136 PEEAPEDYYIGS
+136 PEEEPEDYYIGS
-148 AGIAENAYEHLV
+148 AGISENAYEHLV

-181 MVNGNRVDVDLQLR
+181 VVNGNRVDVELQLR
-195 RQYNLEEDRLFSFFD
+195 RQYNLEEDRLYSFFD
-210 TQVAIED
+210 TQIAIED

-322 LHFANAPDKGPGES
+322 LHIVNAPDKGAYES
-336 AKEADLRKMERA
+336 ARESDLRRMESA
-348 LKTLRLQ
+348 LKTLRLK
-355 EDEICPVMQKGR
+355 EEEVCPVMQKGR
-367 CVLSRREILNAAAEL
+367 CVLSRKEILRAAAEL
-382 SGIEAGP
+382 EGIEAGP
-389 RLLNILSDK
+389 RLMNILSDR
-398 LSEIAKIKIRRMERD
+398 LSELARIKIRRMERD
-413 DRDRADGNDAWG
+413 ENEQAKDDSAD
-425 GSEDGAGG
+425 
-433 WASGVQQGGSED
+433 
-445 GAGGNQGAAS
+445 AAT
-455 FNSMDPYGNQGANKG
+455 FNSMDPYGNQG
-470 GSWGESERETDR
+470 GSRRGSDGEPDR

-500 RFGFIDVEKIGC
+500 HFGFIDIEKIGC

-533 GMGDKNVRYVM
+533 GMSDKNVRYVM

-550 YSAAQLMVLRRYFGR
+550 YTAAQLMVLRRYFGR
-565 AKFMMLGDEFQ
+565 ARFMMLGDEFQ

-584 FAKIHELFGEDGRQT
+584 FGKIHELFGEDGRQT
-599 KELPL
+599 RELPL

-615 EIFTG
+615 NIFTG

-628 VTSSVQRPGTAPVVM
+628 FTASVQRPGTAPVVM
-643 ACESGEDYAR
+643 ACESGDEYRR
-653 RLRLLVHAASANA
+653 RLRLLVNAA
-666 VAKDGLAAGATDVAS
+666 AA
-681 ASTAASANA
+681 
-690 VAKDGLAAGATAVA
+690 
-704 SASTAAGANTSAS
+704 
-717 AGTAA
+717 
-722 GENTPAGAGA
+722 
-732 STAEDEQG
+732 DEG

-760 DEAPQ
+760 DKAPR
-765 VIHRNQALPHSGV
+765 VIGRNQALPHGGV

-796 PDADQAT
+796 PDADRGT
-803 YPDDLMARHR
+803 YPEDIMARHR

-819 RATRRLSILADGELT
+819 RATKRLSILADGDLT
-834 SLLK
+834 ELLKHGTA

>member
-1 MNEKGTLKKE
+1 M
-11 QNTLQNEQDTL
+11 NEQDKL
-22 QNKIFDGEQ
+22 QKQIFDE
-31 ARVLNSEQ
+31 EQ
-39 AHLTMTHGKL
+39 AHLTVTHGKL
-49 CAMEAALEEK
+49 RAMKAALEEK
-59 IEAINEKAA
+59 IDAISEKAA
-68 KEKQDIRSNLSLNF
+68 REKQDIRSNLSLNF

-112 QEKLGRVKRLRK
+112 QEKLGRVKRLLK

-136 PEEAPEDYYIGS
+136 PEEEPEDYYIGS
-148 AGIAENAYEHLV
+148 AGISENAYEHLV

-181 MVNGNRVDVDLQLR
+181 VVNGNRVDVDLQLR
-195 RQYNLEEDRLFSFFD
+195 RQYNLEEDRLYSFFD
-210 TQVAIED
+210 TQIAIED

-322 LHFANAPDKGPGES
+322 LHIVNAPDKGAYES
-336 AKEADLRKMERA
+336 ARESDLRRMESA
-348 LKTLRLQ
+348 LKTLRLK
-355 EDEICPVMQKGR
+355 EEEVCPIMQKGR
-367 CVLSRREILNAAAEL
+367 CVLSRNEILRAAAEL
-382 SGIEAGP
+382 EGIEAGP
-389 RLLNILSDK
+389 RLMNILSDR
-398 LSEIAKIKIRRMERD
+398 LSEMARIKIRRMERD
-413 DRDRADGNDAWG
+413 ETEQAKDDSADT
-425 GSEDGAGG
+425 
-433 WASGVQQGGSED
+433 
-445 GAGGNQGAAS
+445 AA
-455 FNSMDPYGNQGANKG
+455 FNSMDPYGNQG
-470 GSWGESERETDR
+470 GSRRGSDGEPDR

-500 RFGFIDVEKIGC
+500 HFGFIDIEKIGC

-533 GMGDKNVRYVM
+533 GMSDKNVRYVM

-550 YSAAQLMVLRRYFGR
+550 YTAAQLMVLRRYFGR
-565 AKFMMLGDEFQ
+565 ARFMMLGDEFQ

-584 FAKIHELFGEDGRQT
+584 FGKIHELFGEDGRQT
-599 KELPL
+599 RELPL

-615 EIFTG
+615 NIFTG

-628 VTSSVQRPGTAPVVM
+628 FTASVQRPGTAPVVM
-643 ACESGEDYAR
+643 ACESGDEYRR
-653 RLRLLVHAASANA
+653 RLRLLVNAA
-666 VAKDGLAAGATDVAS
+666 AA
-681 ASTAASANA
+681 
-690 VAKDGLAAGATAVA
+690 
-704 SASTAAGANTSAS
+704 
-717 AGTAA
+717 
-722 GENTPAGAGA
+722 
-732 STAEDEQG
+732 DEG

-760 DEAPQ
+760 DKAPR
-765 VIHRNQALPHSGV
+765 VIGRNQALPHGGV

-796 PDADQAT
+796 PDADRGT
-803 YPDDLMARHR
+803 YPEDIMARHR

-819 RATRRLSILADGELT
+819 RATKRLSILADGDLT
-834 SLLK
+834 ELLKHGTA

>member
-1 MNEKGTLKKE
+1 M
-11 QNTLQNEQDTL
+11 NEQDKL
-22 QNKIFDGEQ
+22 QKQIFDE
-31 ARVLNSEQ
+31 EQ
-39 AHLTMTHGKL
+39 AHLTVTHGKL
-49 CAMEAALEEK
+49 RAMKAALEEK
-59 IEAINEKAA
+59 IDAISEKAA
-68 KEKQDIRSNLSLNF
+68 REKQDIRSNLSLNF

-112 QEKLGRVKRLRK
+112 QEKLGRVKRLLK

-136 PEEAPEDYYIGS
+136 PEEEPEDYYIGS
-148 AGIAENAYEHLV
+148 AGISENAYEHLV

-181 MVNGNRVDVDLQLR
+181 VVNGNRVDVDLQLR
-195 RQYNLEEDRLFSFFD
+195 RQYNLEEDRLYSFFD
-210 TQVAIED
+210 TQIAIED

-322 LHFANAPDKGPGES
+322 LHIVNAPDKGAYES
-336 AKEADLRKMERA
+336 ARESDLRRMESA
-348 LKTLRLQ
+348 LKTLRLK
-355 EDEICPVMQKGR
+355 EEEVCPIMQKGR
-367 CVLSRREILNAAAEL
+367 CVLSRNEILRAAAEL
-382 SGIEAGP
+382 EGIEAGP
-389 RLLNILSDK
+389 RLMNILSDR
-398 LSEIAKIKIRRMERD
+398 LSELARIKIRRMERD
-413 DRDRADGNDAWG
+413 ETEQAKDDSADT
-425 GSEDGAGG
+425 
-433 WASGVQQGGSED
+433 
-445 GAGGNQGAAS
+445 AA
-455 FNSMDPYGNQGANKG
+455 FNSMDPYGNQG
-470 GSWGESERETDR
+470 GSRRGSDGEPDR

-500 RFGFIDVEKIGC
+500 HFGFIDIEKIGC

-533 GMGDKNVRYVM
+533 GMSDKNVRYVM

-550 YSAAQLMVLRRYFGR
+550 YTAAQLMVLRRYFGR
-565 AKFMMLGDEFQ
+565 ARFMMLGDEFQ

-584 FAKIHELFGEDGRQT
+584 FGKIHELFGEDGRQT
-599 KELPL
+599 RELPL

-615 EIFTG
+615 NIFTG

-628 VTSSVQRPGTAPVVM
+628 FTASVQRPGTAPVVM
-643 ACESGEDYAR
+643 ACESGDEYRR
-653 RLRLLVHAASANA
+653 RLRLLVNAA
-666 VAKDGLAAGATDVAS
+666 AA
-681 ASTAASANA
+681 
-690 VAKDGLAAGATAVA
+690 
-704 SASTAAGANTSAS
+704 
-717 AGTAA
+717 
-722 GENTPAGAGA
+722 
-732 STAEDEQG
+732 DEG

-760 DEAPQ
+760 DKAPR
-765 VIHRNQALPHSGV
+765 VIGRNQALPHGGV

-796 PDADQAT
+796 PDADRET
-803 YPDDLMARHR
+803 YPEDIMARHR

-819 RATRRLSILADGELT
+819 RATRRLSILADGKLT
-834 SLLK
+834 ALLKHRAD

>member
-1 MNEKGTLKKE
+1 MKE
-11 QNTLQNEQDTL
+11 QEKLQEQIHK
-22 QNKIFDGEQ
+22 Q
-31 ARVLNSEQ
+31 EQ
-39 AHLTMTHGKL
+39 AHLTETYRKL
-49 CAMEAALEEK
+49 CAMNEALEARSEE
-59 IEAINEKAA
+59 ISEKAA

-100 SIDQYNIEQDAA
+100 SIDQYNIEQNSL
-112 QEKLGRVKRLRK
+112 QEKLGRVKRLLK

-129 RVKLQFD
+129 RVRLQFEPD
-136 PEEAPEDYYIGS
+136 EEPEDYYIGS
-148 AGIAENAYEHLV
+148 AGISENAYEHLV

-174 QNGKTFY
+174 ENGKTHY
-181 MVNGNRVDVDLQLR
+181 TVNGTRVDVDLQLR
-195 RQYNLEEDRLFSFFD
+195 RQFHLEKDRLYSFFD

-248 SEDVPVLLVNG
+248 CSDVPVLLVNG

-268 LLQRIAYLFYRQREN
+268 LLQRIAYLFYRKREE

-296 VFRQYIDQVLPD
+296 VFRRYIDQVLPD

-322 LHFANAPDKGPGES
+322 IHIANAPDKGPNEP
-336 AKEADLRKMERA
+336 AREADLRKIESA
-348 LKTLRLQ
+348 LANLKLKESDFRP
-355 EDEICPVMQKGR
+355 IMQRGR
-367 CVLSRREILNAAAEL
+367 CVLSSAEILRTAEEL
-382 SGIEAGP
+382 SGVEIGP
-389 RLLNILSDK
+389 RLLNIMSDK
-398 LSEIAKIKIRRMERD
+398 LTEIARFKIRRMER
-413 DRDRADGNDAWG
+413 
-425 GSEDGAGG
+425 
-433 WASGVQQGGSED
+433 
-445 GAGGNQGAAS
+445 
-455 FNSMDPYGNQGANKG
+455 
-470 GSWGESERETDR
+470 ESDETEEQEQAEREPGVR
-482 KEQNRITNQYGG
+482 EQNRIRNEFGG
-494 AFSTIH
+494 AFSAIEH
-500 RFGFIDVEKIGC
+500 FAFIDVEKIGC
-512 RILHKKR
+512 RILNRKR

-526 WLKMLLT
+526 WLKILLT
-533 GMGDKNVRYVM
+533 GMGDRNVRYVM

-550 YSAAQLMVLRRYFGR
+550 YTAAQLMVLRRYFGN

-576 AIRPGTVS
+576 AIRTGTVD
-584 FAKIHELFGEDGRQT
+584 FAKIRELFGADGRET

-628 VTSSVQRPGTAPVVM
+628 FTASVQRPGTAPVKM
-643 ACESGEDYAR
+643 ACATRREYQK
-653 RLRLLVHAASANA
+653 RLRALVNASA
-666 VAKDGLAAGATDVAS
+666 
-681 ASTAASANA
+681 
-690 VAKDGLAAGATAVA
+690 
-704 SASTAAGANTSAS
+704 
-717 AGTAA
+717 
-722 GENTPAGAGA
+722 E
-732 STAEDEQG
+732 EEG

-745 CANRASLEK
+745 CAGRKSLEN
-754 VRQILG
+754 VREILG
-760 DEAPQ
+760 NDSVP
-765 VIHRNQALPHSGV
+765 VIHRNQALPGEGV

-796 PDADQAT
+796 PDASAEH
-803 YPDDLMARHR
+803 YPDETLSRHR

-834 SLLK
+834 SLLNK

>member
-1 MNEKGTLKKE
+1 M
-11 QNTLQNEQDTL
+11 NEQDKN
-22 QNKIFDGEQ
+22 QKKIFEE
-31 ARVLNSEQ
+31 EQ
-39 AHLTMTHGKL
+39 AHLTQTHGKL
-49 CAMEAALEEK
+49 RAMKEELEER
-59 IEAINEKAA
+59 INTISEKAA

-100 SIDQYNIEQDAA
+100 SITQYNIEQDAA
-112 QEKLGRVKRLRK
+112 AEKLGRVKRLLK

-136 PEEAPEDYYIGS
+136 PSEEPEDYYIGS
-148 AGIAENAYEHLV
+148 AGVSENAFEHLV

-174 QNGKTFY
+174 ENGKTFY
-181 MVNGNRVDVDLQLR
+181 TVNGKRVDVDLQLR

-217 PMLLQSLASRRT
+217 PMLLQSLASSRT

-248 SEDVPVLLVNG
+248 CADVPVLLVNG

-283 LRPEQVYLLTINP
+283 LRPDQVYLLTINP

-322 LHFANAPDKGPGES
+322 VHIANAPDKGPYEP
-336 AKEADLRKMERA
+336 AAEADLVKIERA
-348 LKTLRLQ
+348 LKSLRLEE
-355 EDEICPVMQKGR
+355 EDFRPVMQKGR
-367 CVLSRREILNAAAEL
+367 CVLSRREIRRASEGLA
-382 SGIEAGP
+382 GIETGV
-389 RLLNILSDK
+389 RFMNILADR
-398 LSEIAKIKIRRMERD
+398 LAEIARVKIQRMERD
-413 DRDRADGNDAWG
+413 DKENDDA
-425 GSEDGAGG
+425 EMTDEP
-433 WASGVQQGGSED
+433 GV
-445 GAGGNQGAAS
+445 
-455 FNSMDPYGNQGANKG
+455 
-470 GSWGESERETDR
+470 R
-482 KEQNRITNQYGG
+482 EQNRIKNQYGG
-494 AFSTIH
+494 AFSAISH
-500 RFGFIDVEKIGC
+500 FAFLDIERIGC
-512 RILHKKR
+512 RILGRKK

-550 YSAAQLMVLRRYFGR
+550 YTAAQLMVLRRYFGN

-576 AIRPGTVS
+576 AIRQGTAS
-584 FAKIHELFGEDGRQT
+584 FDKIRELFGEVA
-599 KELPL
+599 EFPL

-615 EIFTG
+615 EIFTR

-628 VTSSVQRPGTAPVVM
+628 RTASVQRPGNAPVKM
-643 ACESGEDYAR
+643 ACASRDEYVM
-653 RLRLLVHAASANA
+653 RLRSLISAA
-666 VAKDGLAAGATDVAS
+666 
-681 ASTAASANA
+681 
-690 VAKDGLAAGATAVA
+690 
-704 SASTAAGANTSAS
+704 
-717 AGTAA
+717 
-722 GENTPAGAGA
+722 
-732 STAEDEQG
+732 EQEKG

-745 CANRASLEK
+745 CGNRRSLE
-754 VRQILG
+754 RIEELLG
-760 DEAPQ
+760 EDAPP
-765 VIHRNQALPHSGV
+765 VIRRNQALPSGGV
-778 FLITLDL
+778 FLITPEL

-796 PDADQAT
+796 PDADPQM
-803 YPDDLMARHR
+803 YPEDTLSRHR

-819 RATRRLSILADGELT
+819 RAIRRLSILAEGNLT
-834 SLLK
+834 GLLEKKAE

>member
-1 MNEKGTLKKE
+1 M
-11 QNTLQNEQDTL
+11 NEQDKN
-22 QNKIFDGEQ
+22 QKKIFEE
-31 ARVLNSEQ
+31 EQ
-39 AHLTMTHGKL
+39 AHLTQTHGKL
-49 CAMEAALEEK
+49 RAMKEELEER
-59 IEAINEKAA
+59 INTISEKAA

-100 SIDQYNIEQDAA
+100 SITQYNIEQDAA
-112 QEKLGRVKRLRK
+112 AEKLGRVKRLLK

-136 PEEAPEDYYIGS
+136 PSEEPEDYYIGS
-148 AGIAENAYEHLV
+148 AGVSENAFEHLV

-174 QNGKTFY
+174 ENGKTFY
-181 MVNGNRVDVDLQLR
+181 TVNGKRVDVDLQLR

-217 PMLLQSLASRRT
+217 PMLLQSLASSRT

-248 SEDVPVLLVNG
+248 CADVPVLLVNG

-283 LRPEQVYLLTINP
+283 LRPDQVYLLTINP

-322 LHFANAPDKGPGES
+322 VHIANAPDKGPYEP
-336 AKEADLRKMERA
+336 AAEADLVKIERA
-348 LKTLRLQ
+348 LKSLRLEE
-355 EDEICPVMQKGR
+355 EDFRPVMQKGR
-367 CVLSRREILNAAAEL
+367 CVLSRREIRRASEGLA
-382 SGIEAGP
+382 GIETGV
-389 RLLNILSDK
+389 RFMNILADR
-398 LSEIAKIKIRRMERD
+398 LAEIARVKIQRMERD
-413 DRDRADGNDAWG
+413 DKENDDA
-425 GSEDGAGG
+425 EMTDEP
-433 WASGVQQGGSED
+433 GV
-445 GAGGNQGAAS
+445 
-455 FNSMDPYGNQGANKG
+455 
-470 GSWGESERETDR
+470 R
-482 KEQNRITNQYGG
+482 EQNRIKNQYGG
-494 AFSTIH
+494 AFSAISH
-500 RFGFIDVEKIGC
+500 FAFLDIERIGC
-512 RILHKKR
+512 RILGRKK

-550 YSAAQLMVLRRYFGR
+550 YTAAQLMVLRRYFGN

-576 AIRPGTVS
+576 AIRQGTAS
-584 FAKIHELFGEDGRQT
+584 FDKIRELFGEVA
-599 KELPL
+599 EFPL

-615 EIFTG
+615 EIFTR

-628 VTSSVQRPGTAPVVM
+628 RTASVQRPGTAPVKM
-643 ACESGEDYAR
+643 ACASRDEYVM
-653 RLRLLVHAASANA
+653 RLRSLISAA
-666 VAKDGLAAGATDVAS
+666 
-681 ASTAASANA
+681 
-690 VAKDGLAAGATAVA
+690 
-704 SASTAAGANTSAS
+704 
-717 AGTAA
+717 
-722 GENTPAGAGA
+722 
-732 STAEDEQG
+732 EQEKG

-745 CANRASLEK
+745 CGNRRSLE
-754 VRQILG
+754 RIEELLG
-760 DEAPQ
+760 EDAPP
-765 VIHRNQALPHSGV
+765 VIRRNQALPSGGV
-778 FLITLDL
+778 FLITPEL

-796 PDADQAT
+796 PDADPQM
-803 YPDDLMARHR
+803 YPEDTLSRHR

-819 RATRRLSILADGELT
+819 RAIRRLSILAERNLT
-834 SLLK
+834 GLLEKKAE

>member
-1 MNEKGTLKKE
+1 M
-11 QNTLQNEQDTL
+11 NEQDKL
-22 QNKIFDGEQ
+22 QKQIFDE
-31 ARVLNSEQ
+31 EQ
-39 AHLTMTHGKL
+39 AHLTVTHGKL
-49 CAMEAALEEK
+49 RAMKAALEEK
-59 IEAINEKAA
+59 IDAISEKAA

-112 QEKLGRVKRLRK
+112 QEKLGRVKRLLK

-136 PEEAPEDYYIGS
+136 PEEEPEDYYIGS
-148 AGIAENAYEHLV
+148 AGISENAYEHLV

-181 MVNGNRVDVDLQLR
+181 VVNGNRVDVDLQLR
-195 RQYNLEEDRLFSFFD
+195 RQYNLEEDRLYSFFD
-210 TQVAIED
+210 TQIAIED

-322 LHFANAPDKGPGES
+322 LHIVNAPDKGAYES
-336 AKEADLRKMERA
+336 ARESDLRRMESA
-348 LKTLRLQ
+348 LKTLRLK
-355 EDEICPVMQKGR
+355 EEEVCPIMQKGR
-367 CVLSRREILNAAAEL
+367 CVLSRNEILRAAAEL
-382 SGIEAGP
+382 EGIEAGP
-389 RLLNILSDK
+389 RLMNILSDR

-413 DRDRADGNDAWG
+413 ENEQAKDDSAD
-425 GSEDGAGG
+425 
-433 WASGVQQGGSED
+433 
-445 GAGGNQGAAS
+445 AAT
-455 FNSMDPYGNQGANKG
+455 FNSMDPYGNQG
-470 GSWGESERETDR
+470 GSRRGSDGEPDR

-500 RFGFIDVEKIGC
+500 HFGFIDIEKIGC

-533 GMGDKNVRYVM
+533 GMSDKNVRYVM

-550 YSAAQLMVLRRYFGR
+550 YTAAQLMVLRRYFGR
-565 AKFMMLGDEFQ
+565 ARFMMLGDEFQ

-584 FAKIHELFGEDGRQT
+584 FGKIHELFGEDGRQT
-599 KELPL
+599 RELPL

-615 EIFTG
+615 NIFTG

-628 VTSSVQRPGTAPVVM
+628 FTASVQRPGTAPVVM
-643 ACESGEDYAR
+643 ACESGDEYRR
-653 RLRLLVHAASANA
+653 RLRLLVNAA
-666 VAKDGLAAGATDVAS
+666 AA
-681 ASTAASANA
+681 
-690 VAKDGLAAGATAVA
+690 
-704 SASTAAGANTSAS
+704 
-717 AGTAA
+717 
-722 GENTPAGAGA
+722 
-732 STAEDEQG
+732 DEG

-760 DEAPQ
+760 DKAPR
-765 VIHRNQALPHSGV
+765 VIGRNQALPHGGV

-796 PDADQAT
+796 PDADRGT
-803 YPDDLMARHR
+803 YPEDIMARHR

-819 RATRRLSILADGELT
+819 RATKRLSILADGELT
-834 SLLK
+834 ELLKHGTA

>member
-1 MNEKGTLKKE
+1 MKE
-11 QNTLQNEQDTL
+11 QEKLQEQIHK
-22 QNKIFDGEQ
+22 Q
-31 ARVLNSEQ
+31 EQ
-39 AHLTMTHGKL
+39 AHLTETYGKL
-49 CAMEAALEEK
+49 CAMNEALEARSEE
-59 IEAINEKAA
+59 ISEKAA

-100 SIDQYNIEQDAA
+100 SIDQYNIEQNSL
-112 QEKLGRVKRLRK
+112 QEKLGRVKRLLK

-129 RVKLQFD
+129 RVRLQFEPD
-136 PEEAPEDYYIGS
+136 EEPEDYYIGS
-148 AGIAENAYEHLV
+148 AGISESAYEHLV

-174 QNGKTFY
+174 ENGKTHY
-181 MVNGNRVDVDLQLR
+181 TVNGTRVDVDLQLR
-195 RQYNLEEDRLFSFFD
+195 RQFHLEEDRLYSFFD

-248 SEDVPVLLVNG
+248 CSDVPVLLVNG

-268 LLQRIAYLFYRQREN
+268 LLQRIAYLFYRKREE

-296 VFRQYIDQVLPD
+296 VFRRYIDQVLPD

-322 LHFANAPDKGPGES
+322 IHIANAPDKGPNEP
-336 AKEADLRKMERA
+336 AREADLRKIESA
-348 LKTLRLQ
+348 LANLKLKESDFRP
-355 EDEICPVMQKGR
+355 IMQRGR
-367 CVLSRREILNAAAEL
+367 CVLSSAEILRTAEEL
-382 SGIEAGP
+382 SGVEIGP
-389 RLLNILSDK
+389 RLLNIMSDK
-398 LSEIAKIKIRRMERD
+398 LTEIARFKIRRMER
-413 DRDRADGNDAWG
+413 
-425 GSEDGAGG
+425 
-433 WASGVQQGGSED
+433 
-445 GAGGNQGAAS
+445 
-455 FNSMDPYGNQGANKG
+455 
-470 GSWGESERETDR
+470 ESDETEEQEQAEREPGVR
-482 KEQNRITNQYGG
+482 EQNRIRNEFGG
-494 AFSTIH
+494 AFSAIEH
-500 RFGFIDVEKIGC
+500 FAFIDVEKIGC
-512 RILHKKR
+512 RILNRKR

-526 WLKMLLT
+526 WLKILLT
-533 GMGDKNVRYVM
+533 GMGDRNVRYVM

-550 YSAAQLMVLRRYFGR
+550 YTAAQLMVLRRYFGN

-576 AIRPGTVS
+576 AIRTGTVD
-584 FAKIHELFGEDGRQT
+584 FAKIRELFGADGRET

-628 VTSSVQRPGTAPVVM
+628 FTASVQRPGTAPVKM
-643 ACESGEDYAR
+643 ACATRREYQK
-653 RLRLLVHAASANA
+653 RLRALVNASA
-666 VAKDGLAAGATDVAS
+666 
-681 ASTAASANA
+681 
-690 VAKDGLAAGATAVA
+690 
-704 SASTAAGANTSAS
+704 
-717 AGTAA
+717 
-722 GENTPAGAGA
+722 E
-732 STAEDEQG
+732 EEG

-745 CANRASLEK
+745 CAGRKSLEN
-754 VRQILG
+754 VREILG
-760 DEAPQ
+760 NDSVP
-765 VIHRNQALPHSGV
+765 VIHRNQALPGEGV

-796 PDADQAT
+796 PDASAEH
-803 YPDDLMARHR
+803 YPDETLSRHR

-834 SLLK
+834 SLLNK

>member
-1 MNEKGTLKKE
+1 MNEQEK
-11 QNTLQNEQDTL
+11 LQE
-22 QNKIFDGEQ
+22 KIFEE
-31 ARVLNSEQ
+31 EQ
-39 AHLTMTHGKL
+39 AHLTQTHGKL
-49 CAMEAALEEK
+49 SAMKEELEER
-59 IEAINEKAA
+59 INAISEKAA

-100 SIDQYNIEQDAA
+100 SITQYNIEQDAA
-112 QEKLGRVKRLRK
+112 TEKLGRVKRLLK

-136 PEEAPEDYYIGS
+136 PTEEPEDYYIGS
-148 AGIAENAYEHLV
+148 AGVSENAFEHLV

-174 QNGKTFY
+174 ENGKTFY
-181 MVNGNRVDVDLQLR
+181 TVNGKRVDVDLQLR

-217 PMLLQSLASRRT
+217 PMLLQSLASSRT

-248 SEDVPVLLVNG
+248 CADVPVLLVNG

-283 LRPEQVYLLTINP
+283 LRPDQVYLLTINP

-322 LHFANAPDKGPGES
+322 VHIANAPDKGPYEP
-336 AKEADLRKMERA
+336 AKEADLVKIERA
-348 LKTLRLQ
+348 LKSLRLEE
-355 EDEICPVMQKGR
+355 EDFRPVMQKGR
-367 CVLSRREILNAAAEL
+367 CVLSRREIKKAAEGL
-382 SGIEAGP
+382 TRIETGV
-389 RLLNILSDK
+389 RLMNILADR
-398 LSEIAKIKIRRMERD
+398 LTEIARDKIRRMERD
-413 DRDRADGNDAWG
+413 DKRNYDVEMAAGTEPETE
-425 GSEDGAGG
+425 GS
-433 WASGVQQGGSED
+433 SQ
-445 GAGGNQGAAS
+445 AAS
-455 FNSMDPYGNQGANKG
+455 AAAFNSMDPYA
-470 GSWGESERETDR
+470 ETDEPGFR
-482 KEQNRITNQYGG
+482 EQNRIRNQYGG
-494 AFSTIH
+494 AFSAIGH
-500 RFGFIDVEKIGC
+500 FAFLDIERIGC
-512 RILHKKR
+512 RILGRKK

-526 WLKMLLT
+526 WLKILLT

-550 YSAAQLMVLRRYFGR
+550 YTAAQLMVLRRYFGS

-576 AIRPGTVS
+576 AIRQGTAS
-584 FAKIHELFGEDGRQT
+584 FGKIRELFGQVE
-599 KELPL
+599 EFPL

-628 VTSSVQRPGTAPVVM
+628 RTASVQRPGTAPVRM
-643 ACESGEDYAR
+643 ACASTEDYL
-653 RLRLLVHAASANA
+653 LRLKSLINAA
-666 VAKDGLAAGATDVAS
+666 KQD
-681 ASTAASANA
+681 
-690 VAKDGLAAGATAVA
+690 K
-704 SASTAAGANTSAS
+704 
-717 AGTAA
+717 
-722 GENTPAGAGA
+722 
-732 STAEDEQG
+732 G

-745 CANRASLEK
+745 CGNRRSLERI
-754 VRQILG
+754 VELLG
-760 DEAPQ
+760 EDAPP
-765 VIHRNQALPHSGV
+765 VIRRNQALPAGGV
-778 FLITLDL
+778 FLITPEL

-796 PDADQAT
+796 PDADPQM
-803 YPDDLMARHR
+803 YPEDNLSRHR

-819 RATRRLSILADGELT
+819 RAIRRLSILAEGELT
-834 SLLK
+834 GLLENNAE